1 MTESANRPKEEGSVQ
16 ESGKKELQK
25 RKRRKKKLTGK
36 QKVFRGLTA
45 AMVLIFLVMG
55 ARRYLSRREA
65 SGREVTAQRTAVAER
80 RDILSSL
87 SSSGS
92 LSPKDT

>member
-36 QKVFRGLTA
+36 QKVFRGLTE
-45 AMVLIFLVMG
+45 I
-55 ARRYLSRREA
+55 
-65 SGREVTAQRTAVAER
+65 GRAVV
-80 RDILSSL
+80 
-87 SSSGS
+87 
-92 LSPKDT
+92 